1 MGTPPSSD
9 LRARSNNALD
19 LGRSSTKRLCS
30 RCMRD
35 CRRLRSI
42 VFMKGAEI
50 LAEIVEAGRPRPAV
64 YGCPAVKGYF
74 PLWELHRRLFS
85 SHIPCCGT
93 VIVPI
98 LCNEDMNIVA
108 SCLTSNPITKCSS
121 LHSPPINVGSFRKQF
136 GRSYLKRA
144 WPEMQRNSDCT
155 EGSSCPI
162 TYT

>member
-50 LAEIVEAGRPRPAV
+50 LAEIVEDGRPRRAE
-64 YGCPAVKGYF
+64 YYCLAVKGYF
-74 PLWELHRRLFS
+74 PLCELHRSLFS
-85 SHIPCCGT
+85 NHIPCC
-93 VIVPI
+93 VSLIFSI
-98 LCNEDMNIVA
+98 LCITSTNI
-108 SCLTSNPITKCSS
+108 I
-121 LHSPPINVGSFRKQF
+121 
-136 GRSYLKRA
+136 SYLH
-144 WPEMQRNSDCT
+144 
-155 EGSSCPI
+155 
-162 TYT
+162 